1 MEFTVIAV
9 TRPLATATAAL
20 MGAGVIAAAP
30 ALTATTPAIPPFAA
44 PDIALTSSIIDILT
58 FPVWQQAI
66 ANEVELVAIRAAG
79 LAEAGAGLAESAAQ
93 LPAALLTATQQV
105 FSGNA
110 LDALT
115 TIETWAFDAGSATLV
130 PPIAANIEVGQIQLA
145 IQSALLLAQPVAAVE
160 LGAGLFTAFD
170 TVTRSFIVAG
180 QNFVDAVLSF
190 DIGGIVQAVIDG
202 VTGVISA
209 FGAGGQALVDGVVAA
224 QTTLAAALATRPIQI
239 LPIGPTGAA
248 PKSAAADAV
257 TTAVALPALPPAA
270 RTADSPA
277 AAPDEVPGTEQ
288 DGPTS
293 AGARSASGRAP
304 QHGADARRT
313 GIAERNATAAAAAT
327 TAGADDAPTRAESR
341 RAATR

>member
-30 ALTATTPAIPPFAA
+30 ALTATAPAIPRFTA
-44 PDIALTSSIIDILT
+44 PDIALTSSIFDILT

-66 ANEVELVAIRAAG
+66 ANEVEFVAIRAAG

-115 TIETWAFDAGSATLV
+115 TIETWAFDAGSSTLV

-160 LGAGLFTAFD
+160 VGAGLFSAFD

-180 QNFVDAVLSF
+180 QNIVDAVLAF

-202 VTGVISA
+202 VTGVIGA
-209 FGAGGQALVDGVVAA
+209 FGAGGQALVDGIVAA
-224 QTTLAAALATRPIQI
+224 QTTLAAALATRPVQI
-239 LPIGPTGAA
+239 LPIGPSGAA

-257 TTAVALPALPPAA
+257 TTAVTVPGLPPAVRGA
-270 RTADSPA
+270 ASPA
-277 AAPDEVPGTEQ
+277 AAPDEVPAVEQ
-288 DGPTS
+288 NGAT
-293 AGARSASGRAP
+293 AGDVHPASGSAP
-304 QHGADARRT
+304 QHSTDARRT
-313 GIAERNATAAAAAT
+313 GAAARNATAPAAT
-327 TAGADDAPTRAESR
+327 TGAGDAPTKADSR
-341 RAATR
+341 RAVTR